1 MRPLETEAHT
11 EQGYQKSDD
20 PVDTIFLY
28 RPIREGLREAL
39 PRVRRIRIRSG
50 SRSGK
55 QEKRGKRELSD
66 ANFILKKQRDFI
78 RQIKQDAE
86 PLRFGPD
93 ARYGLSIIQVDALH
107 EAAQDNSELM
117 QLCFDA
123 GFSAGLAYSRDKA
136 EQQEPDPERQ
146 RCFVSQKSDEEAGAG
161 TGKRE

>member
-1 MRPLETEAHT
+1 M
-11 EQGYQKSDD
+11 
-20 PVDTIFLY
+20 
-28 RPIREGLREAL
+28 
-39 PRVRRIRIRSG
+39 RRIRIRSG
-50 SRSGK
+50 SRSGNR
-55 QEKRGKRELSD
+55 KREGKRLSD
-66 ANFILKKQRDFI
+66 ANFIREKQRDFI

-136 EQQEPDPERQ
+136 EQQEPKQEGN
-146 RCFVSQKSDEEAGAG
+146 E
-161 TGKRE
+161 GKTWIG